1 LENYADPYG
10 SASDCG
16 SATLASAIPENQE
29 EQHIQTIRN
38 KQKVK
43 TTSDLSESEGKIL
56 ENSKWK
62 IEDD

>member
-1 LENYADPYG
+1 MDPHP
-10 SASDCG
+10 APDLQHLLPTT
-16 SATLASAIPENQE
+16 AKTSAIPENQE

-43 TTSDLSESEGKIL
+43 TTSDLSESDGKIL